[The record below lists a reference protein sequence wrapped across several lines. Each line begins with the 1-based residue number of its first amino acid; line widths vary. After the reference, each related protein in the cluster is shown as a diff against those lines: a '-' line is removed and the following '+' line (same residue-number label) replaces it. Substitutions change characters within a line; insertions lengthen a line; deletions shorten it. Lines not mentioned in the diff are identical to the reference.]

1 MVGAH
6 KRNLSRLGRLQPINL
21 HISFEKLYY
30 FLNENE
36 NNKMNYIF
44 LNKTKQKQQQHDL
57 VCFKLLITGPH
68 DCVAIA
74 RW

>member
-44 LNKTKQKQQQHDL
+44 LNKTKKNNNNM
-57 VCFKLLITGPH
+57 I
-68 DCVAIA
+68 
-74 RW
+74 